1 MTVKDILYVKLILF
15 LEITNVLFGSVD
27 FYWQVYQV
35 KSNID
40 KLSTSVESTGNVINW
55 ASANE
60 VSLS

>member
-40 KLSTSVESTGNVINW
+40 KLSTSVESTGNVIN
-55 ASANE
+55 
-60 VSLS
+60 